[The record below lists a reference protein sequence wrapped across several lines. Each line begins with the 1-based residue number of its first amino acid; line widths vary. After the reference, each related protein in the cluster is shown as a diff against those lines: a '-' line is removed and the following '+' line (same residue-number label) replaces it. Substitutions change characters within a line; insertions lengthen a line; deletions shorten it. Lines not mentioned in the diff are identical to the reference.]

1 MKLEN
6 LLDENEA
13 IAEYG
18 FSGDYNTYNAIIP
31 QNANSG
37 LDVSAAL
44 EDTLHRILD
53 VGGTES
59 DVREIMGAKIPN
71 DEEAQELNAYGEYS
85 DIDLGYV
92 LPGLL
97 MFFHKKQ
104 NS

>member
-1 MKLEN
+1 M
-6 LLDENEA
+6 
-13 IAEYG
+13 
-18 FSGDYNTYNAIIP
+18 
-31 QNANSG
+31 
-37 LDVSAAL
+37 
-44 EDTLHRILD
+44 
-53 VGGTES
+53 GGTES